1 MSFSNIYAKR
11 VSSSMFPSFNFFMCP
26 EDGTTI
32 YHEDRKEEI
41 RNFKY
46 EKMLKFTQFC
56 NLLQSSRKKSA
67 FLKITA
73 QAF

>member
-1 MSFSNIYAKR
+1 
-11 VSSSMFPSFNFFMCP
+11 MFPSFNFFMCP

-32 YHEDRKEEI
+32 CHEDRKEEI

>member
-1 MSFSNIYAKR
+1 
-11 VSSSMFPSFNFFMCP
+11 MCP

-32 YHEDRKEEI
+32 CHEDRKEEI